1 MTVGEK
7 IESLDELEKQKFIFY
22 NGKLLNRGFFQ
33 NWQIRFAVKALQDGS
48 VYEAKEQL

>member
-7 IESLDELEKQKFIFY
+7 IESLDELEKQEFIFY
-22 NGKLLNRGFFQ
+22 NGKLLNHKYFQ

-48 VYEAKEQL
+48 VYEARGQP